1 MRPKDPKNTQK
12 KEQLI
17 LAAARDCFITKGFH
31 RTTMRDIAAQAQI
44 SLGGI
49 YRYFP
54 GKNEII
60 LKFIEISN
68 QETDEALTYI
78 RQASD
83 FISALQQILD
93 LLLQDFT
100 DRKSIIIHLEILSE
114 ALKNEDVRHILN
126 QEKTETDLAQLLEE
140 AVQKQ
145 KVVLSMPPLATSL
158 TLLSAV
164 ETAACQSLLQS
175 GSWSQKEAHLYLKNV
190 RQTLVKPTD

>member
-1 MRPKDPKNTQK
+1 MRPKNPENTQK
-12 KEQLI
+12 KEQQI
-17 LAAARDCFITKGFH
+17 LTAARNCFITKGFH
-31 RTTMRDIAAQAQI
+31 RTTMRDIAAQAQM

-54 GKNEII
+54 GKNDII

-78 RQASD
+78 RQSSD
-83 FISALQQILD
+83 FLSALQQILEII
-93 LLLQDFT
+93 LEEYTRQ
-100 DRKSIIIHLEILSE
+100 KSIIIHLEILSE

-126 QEKTETDLAQLLEE
+126 GEKTETDLADLLAE
-140 AVQKQ
+140 AVQTE
-145 KVVLSMPPLATSL
+145 KVVLSMPPFATSL

-175 GSWSQKEAHLYLKNV
+175 DSWSKKEAHLYLKNILH
-190 RQTLVKPTD
+190 TLVQRPN